1 MSRRAIAALTARPA
15 AVAAVGYMFVT
26 NLDSIFVIPL
36 LPVLHGGAPA
46 TIARDVALAL
56 SLRLG
61 ASLLMSLILPAVAP
75 RAGNAQLLL
84 ASSLMKAAAFASILA
99 LPAPASLW
107 CFAILAGA
115 GTGTLRPAVR
125 AVIADETRGQVQ
137 AIAFQALFL
146 AMNLAF
152 VLGPLMAEAAI
163 RLEAVAAGVIAVTA
177 LELCAG
183 LAALRL
189 LPAGKTPSLAG
200 ELAGGML
207 SAARELGGALW
218 LLLAQTL
225 LSYAAVGFLIA
236 SLVLYEAI
244 NPPLGAWRNALLS
257 AEGLAVIAVQL
268 ALLPLFTQLSRARI
282 HGAVALAAG
291 IGLVLCFS
299 ASLPL
304 AFLGLFIFALAECLA
319 LPVAQLELAERAPAR
334 RRRAIF
340 ALAMVAAALGEIAG
354 SWLAWSVARAEAA
367 GLTGATAAQ
376 GAGLLI
382 GCGLAGVAWAL
393 ARHAAHGRGASVAP
407 GPLAEER
414 R

>member
-1 MSRRAIAALTARPA
+1 MSMRAIAALRTRPA
-15 AVAAVGYMFVT
+15 ALAAVGYMFVT

-36 LPVLHGGAPA
+36 LPVLHGGTPA
-46 TIARDVALAL
+46 AIARDVALAL

-61 ASLLMSLILPAVAP
+61 ASLLLSLVLPVLAP
-75 RAGNAQLLL
+75 QASNARLLL
-84 ASSLMKAAAFASILA
+84 ASSLMKATAFASILA

-115 GTGTLRPAVR
+115 GTGTLRPSVR
-125 AVIADETRGQVQ
+125 AVIADETRGPVQ

-163 RLEAVAAGVIAVTA
+163 RMECVAAGVAAVTT

-189 LPAGKTPSLAG
+189 MPARKAQAFVAST
-200 ELAGGML
+200 AGGML
-207 SAARELGGALW
+207 SALRDLGSALW
-218 LLLAQTL
+218 LLMVQTL

-244 NPPLGAWRNALLS
+244 NPPLGAWRNWLLS

-268 ALLPLFTQLSRARI
+268 ALMPLFAQLPRSWI
-282 HGAVALAAG
+282 HALVALAAG
-291 IGLVLCFS
+291 LGLVLCFS
-299 ASLPL
+299 AALPL
-304 AFLGLFIFALAECLA
+304 AFIGLLVFALAECLA
-319 LPVAQLELAERAPAR
+319 MPVAQLELSERASAQD
-334 RRRAIF
+334 RRAIF
-340 ALAMVAAALGEIAG
+340 ALAMVAAALGEIGG
-354 SWLAWSVARAEAA
+354 SWLAWSVARVEAA
-367 GLTGATAAQ
+367 GLAGTTAAQ
-376 GAGLLI
+376 GAGLVL

-393 ARHAAHGRGASVAP
+393 TRRAGHGTRTAPRAAR
-407 GPLAEER
+407 LAEGR

>member
-1 MSRRAIAALTARPA
+1 MSMRAIAALRARPA
-15 AVAAVGYMFVT
+15 ALAAIGYMFVT

-46 TIARDVALAL
+46 AIARDIALAL

-61 ASLLMSLILPAVAP
+61 ASLLLSLVLPIVAP
-75 RAGNAQLLL
+75 QASNARLLL
-84 ASSLMKAAAFASILA
+84 ASSLMKAMAFASILA
-99 LPAPASLW
+99 LPAPAGLW
-107 CFAILAGA
+107 CFAVLAGA

-137 AIAFQALFL
+137 ALAFQALFL

-152 VLGPLMAEAAI
+152 ALGPLVAEAAI
-163 RLEAVAAGVIAVTA
+163 RMEWVAAGVAAVTI
-177 LELCAG
+177 LELGAG

-189 LPAGKTPSLAG
+189 MPARKTRALVADG
-200 ELAGGML
+200 AGGML
-207 SAARELGGALW
+207 SAARDLGGALW
-218 LLLAQTL
+218 LLMAQSM

-236 SLVLYEAI
+236 SLVLYDTI
-244 NPPLGAWRNALLS
+244 NPPLGAWRNWLLS

-268 ALLPLFTQLSRARI
+268 ALMPLFTQLPRVAI

-291 IGLVLCFS
+291 VGLVLCFS

-304 AFLGLFIFALAECLA
+304 AVIGLLVFALAECLA
-319 LPVAQLELAERAPAR
+319 MPVAQLELSERAPAR
-334 RRRAIF
+334 QRRAIF

-354 SWLAWSVARAEAA
+354 SWLAWGVARIGMA
-367 GLTGATAAQ
+367 GMAGTTAAQ
-376 GAGLLI
+376 GAGLLL

-393 ARHAAHGRGASVAP
+393 ARRAAHGERASVMR
-407 GPLAEER
+407 GRLAQER